1 MAAIA
6 RAPPAGL
13 GNFRF
18 AAAANVPAG
27 TPSFPVAYHR
37 GSDAVALGLESPPLL
52 SAAFAGANTLAEAK
66 QSLTQ
71 LLETRL
77 GALERLARQVVR
89 HDERTYLRIEVSPAP
104 GKDASLGAAIEPLSG
119 VPFADD

>member
-1 MAAIA
+1 AAAGEAMGAIA
-6 RAPPAGL
+6 RSTRAGI

-27 TPSFPVAYHR
+27 TPFFPVAYHR

-77 GALERLARQVVR
+77 GALARLVRQGAR
-89 HDERTYLRIEVSPAP
+89 HEERTYL
-104 GKDASLGAAIEPLSG
+104 G
-119 VPFADD
+119 